1 MDPVLIAG
9 GAMTRFDR
17 RKDGSSWRDWAREAF
32 GAALVD
38 ANLERQ
44 DIDGLIVA
52 SESDFFSLQLN
63 PASILADD
71 LALFGK
77 PVMRVESGGA
87 SGHLAVQAAVMQ
99 VLSGQVERVAVLG
112 VEALASHL
120 PGASVSRLYGLS
132 FDAWTDGMT
141 GIDATA
147 LYALSALAFQT
158 RTGANEIDFA
168 TVAVRNRDNA
178 RHNGFA
184 HLPRTGSVEDVLSSP
199 IISAPYRLLDCSPLS
214 DGAACI
220 VVGRSPGLPGTAR
233 DRARLVG
240 MGAANDRARLGERA
254 DPGHFGSK
262 RIALERAL
270 AGAGWAQADVDLA
283 EVYDSYSGAQLQAIE
298 GLGLSTDVIA
308 DERAGRFDAQGD
320 LPINLSGGL
329 LGQGAPVGATG
340 VAQVLTIAR
349 QLEGRYWG
357 RRPSRAPRRGLVDT
371 HGGIATVCAVSVLE
385 AP

>member
-1 MDPVLIAG
+1 MDPVVVAG
-9 GAMTRFDR
+9 GAMTPFNR
-17 RKDGSSWRDWAREAF
+17 RKDGSSWRDWAKDAF
-32 GAALVD
+32 IAALAD
-38 ANLERQ
+38 TDLERQ
-44 DIDGLIVA
+44 DIDALIVA
-52 SESDFFSLQLN
+52 SESDFFTLQLN
-63 PASILADD
+63 PASVLADD

-77 PVMRVESGGA
+77 RVMRVEGGGA
-87 SGHLAVQAAVMQ
+87 SGHLAVQAAVVQ
-99 VLSGQVERVAVLG
+99 VLSGQVDRVAVIG

-120 PGASVSRLYGLS
+120 PAAMVSKLYGLS

-141 GIDATA
+141 GIDSTA
-147 LYALSALAFQT
+147 LYALSASAFQA
-158 RTGANEIDFA
+158 RTGADESDFA
-168 TVAVRNRDNA
+168 AVTVRNRDNA
-178 RHNGFA
+178 RHNEFA
-184 HLPRTGSVEDVLSSP
+184 HLPLAISVEDVLSSP
-199 IISAPYRLLDCSPLS
+199 IIAAPYHRLDCSPLS

-220 VVGRSPGLPGTAR
+220 IVGRSLSLPDTAR

-240 MGAANDRARLGERA
+240 MGAANDRVRLGERA

-262 RIALERAL
+262 RIAAERAL
-270 AGAGWAQADVDLA
+270 AGAGWVHSDVDIA

-298 GLGLSTDVIA
+298 GLGLSTNVVV

-357 RRPSRAPRRGLVDT
+357 RKPARAPRRGLVDT
-371 HGGIATVCAVSVLE
+371 HGGIATVCAVSILE